1 MPLSLSQDN
10 QVINHQGIVAQL
22 VEVRLLHLV
31 RVPLETMVAFCI
43 LCLVIWVA
51 GVIRMT
57 VTAEAARVVVDTKL
71 AGVDLTGSPPYLE
84 DGMI

>member
-10 QVINHQGIVAQL
+10 QVINHQGTVAQL

-51 GVIRMT
+51 GVIRMMI
-57 VTAEAARVVVDTKL
+57 TAEAARVVDVKL
-71 AGVDLTGSPPYLE
+71 AGVDLTGSPLYLE